1 MSGVLLSLPKRG
13 LKRQAPRKPR
23 SAEVILSCHMKV
35 IRAAQDMLNSI
46 SATKIL
52 LPCTLEEVGGWAL
65 LFDVADDV
73 SGNFT
78 LSTRF

>member
-1 MSGVLLSLPKRG
+1 
-13 LKRQAPRKPR
+13 
-23 SAEVILSCHMKV
+23 MKV